1 MQLNLSNIEYTYP
14 LAVEPTIRNVT
25 ATLPVGWTGF
35 VGDNGSGKTTL
46 ARVVCGFLQPD
57 AGVVSPSLFST
68 YCAQSTEEPPGNLED
83 FAVVYDRAAI
93 QLRNELS

>member
-25 ATLPVGWTGF
+25 ATFPAGWTGF

-46 ARVVCGFLQPD
+46 ARVVCGLLQPD

-83 FAVVYDRAAI
+83 LLWPTIGR
-93 QLRNELS
+93 R